1 MSRSSWLGGGVPAG
15 RPTASRFRGA
25 THTPSPPGCGAPD
38 ASGWRLAHAPTPR
51 STRTGS
57 RWRRPPPTL
66 TSRSPRPRRSAAAA
80 PSGCSA
86 ASTATKP
93 ASTASTTPRPTP
105 SGSGDCAAGN
115 DWDSQQ
121 AAGVRRINSRAWLL
135 AIVLLLFHAPVTD
148 FLGRV
153 AEAAD
158 LNLTIGG
165 TATPGHPPQR
175 GSGHQVAPP
184 TSGSA
189 AKAVQL
195 AREQIGKPYVWGD
208 EGPGRFDCSG
218 LAWYAWAHAGL
229 RWERMTAR
237 DEYT

>member
-1 MSRSSWLGGGVPAG
+1 M
-15 RPTASRFRGA
+15 
-25 THTPSPPGCGAPD
+25 
-38 ASGWRLAHAPTPR
+38 
-51 STRTGS
+51 
-57 RWRRPPPTL
+57 RRPQ
-66 TSRSPRPRRSAAAA
+66 
-80 PSGCSA
+80 
-86 ASTATKP
+86 
-93 ASTASTTPRPTP
+93 
-105 SGSGDCAAGN
+105 
-115 DWDSQQ
+115 QQ
-121 AAGVRRINSRAWLL
+121 ASGVRRINSRAWLL

-218 LAWYAWAHAGL
+218 LAWYAWSHAGL
-229 RWERMTAR
+229 HWSRMTAR
-237 DEYT
+237 DQYAWLAARGAGLQRGAALQPGDLVFYDTYRPFGHVATISAPGRMVEAYAHNAPIRQTTIGRDYIAAARPGNLR

>member
-1 MSRSSWLGGGVPAG
+1 M
-15 RPTASRFRGA
+15 
-25 THTPSPPGCGAPD
+25 
-38 ASGWRLAHAPTPR
+38 
-51 STRTGS
+51 
-57 RWRRPPPTL
+57 RRPQQ
-66 TSRSPRPRRSAAAA
+66 
-80 PSGCSA
+80 
-86 ASTATKP
+86 
-93 ASTASTTPRPTP
+93 
-105 SGSGDCAAGN
+105 
-115 DWDSQQ
+115 QQ
-121 AAGVRRINSRAWLL
+121 ASVVRRINSRAWLF

-175 GSGHQVAPP
+175 GSGHQAAPP

-218 LAWYAWAHAGL
+218 LAWYAWQRAGL
-229 RWERMTAR
+229 EWPRMTAR
-237 DEYT
+237 DEYTWLAARGAALPRGAALQPGDLVFYDTYRPFGHVATISAPGRMVEASTHSRPIRQTTIRRNYIAAARPGNLR

>member
-1 MSRSSWLGGGVPAG
+1 M
-15 RPTASRFRGA
+15 
-25 THTPSPPGCGAPD
+25 
-38 ASGWRLAHAPTPR
+38 
-51 STRTGS
+51 
-57 RWRRPPPTL
+57 RPPQQ
-66 TSRSPRPRRSAAAA
+66 
-80 PSGCSA
+80 
-86 ASTATKP
+86 
-93 ASTASTTPRPTP
+93 
-105 SGSGDCAAGN
+105 
-115 DWDSQQ
+115 QQ
-121 AAGVRRINSRAWLL
+121 ASAVRRINSRAWLL
-135 AIVLLLFHAPVTD
+135 AIVLLLFHAPVTNL
-148 FLGRV
+148 LGQV

-175 GSGHQVAPP
+175 GSGHQAAPP

-218 LAWYAWAHAGL
+218 LAWYAWQHAGL

-237 DEYT
+237 DEYQWLAARGAALLHGATLQPGDLVFYNTDRPFGHVAIISAPGRMVEASTHSRPIRQTTIRRDYIAAARPGRAR